1 MKAPFLQYHFLASTV
16 QVINTKNTFFECHV
30 RAYECIHLWYL
41 VNYEVGTLVPIDTR
55 YTPHPA
61 HNQGD
66 LLARSASNPII
77 RSMRS
82 IVTELYIIKQLSKD
96 NNLLVELPF

>member
-1 MKAPFLQYHFLASTV
+1 MSRTS
-16 QVINTKNTFFECHV
+16 V
-30 RAYECIHLWYL
+30 RVYSP
-41 VNYEVGTLVPIDTR
+41 VVPRKLRGRNPIYSS
-55 YTPHPA
+55 YTPPPA

-82 IVTELYIIKQLSKD
+82 IVTELYIIKQLSID